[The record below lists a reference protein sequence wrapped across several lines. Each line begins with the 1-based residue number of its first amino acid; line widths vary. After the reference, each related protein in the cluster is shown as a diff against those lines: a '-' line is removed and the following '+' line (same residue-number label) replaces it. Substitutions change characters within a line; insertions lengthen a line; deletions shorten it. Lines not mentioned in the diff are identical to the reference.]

1 MWGQGLSI
9 HGAPG
14 LGLLEERDDGQMG
27 SDLVASGMKAND
39 QLEMDDLS
47 PMDRHSLPSTW

>member
-1 MWGQGLSI
+1 MWGHGLSI
-9 HGAPG
+9 HGTPG

-27 SDLVASGMKAND
+27 SGLVASGMKAND

>member
-9 HGAPG
+9 HGTPG
-14 LGLLEERDDGQMG
+14 LGLLEERDDRQMG

-39 QLEMDDLS
+39 QLEMDDPS